1 MPLAGQEVVAKAGA
15 YDVQPAAAPFQKI
28 EPYRTAPPATSSHHE
43 SMFRRGNAMSRAP
56 IMSGTRKLPNPAA
69 IGTTTMKI
77 IVVPC
82 SVKSWLY
89 VVGSRNVLSARPSWI
104 RISSASTPPTRK
116 KKAVV
121 NR

>member
-1 MPLAGQEVVAKAGA
+1 
-15 YDVQPAAAPFQKI
+15 
-28 EPYRTAPPATSSHHE
+28 
-43 SMFRRGNAMSRAP
+43 MSRAP
-56 IMSGTRKLPNPAA
+56 IMSGTRKFPKPAA

-89 VVGSRNVLSARPSWI
+89 VVGSRKVLSGAPSWM

-116 KKAVV
+116 KNAVV
-121 NR
+121 KR